1 MNRIYKLMF
10 CSLLATLMS
19 TPLVSA
25 TGATEPDG
33 ATEPTKSK
41 PAATKKKSSAS
52 KSKSTAAPAK
62 TEVAAAVSLP
72 EAGAAPAP
80 GSTAA
85 TPPVQQ
91 YQYSTRPPA
100 IAGGANPFNRLLKV
114 AKVPHQAA
122 SSDEIHD
129 PTNEG
134 SMILQPPL
142 EAYDGLP
149 QSETGLGN
157 GVNWV
162 KALDDGN
169 IKPRWERTD
178 PSAEP
183 MVMDMN
189 IVRVPKSSMPDVV
202 FPHRQHT
209 LWLACS
215 NCHPDIFIPRKGAN
229 QINMAAIVL
238 GQKCGVCHGKVSF
251 PVSECKRCH
260 SQPKK
265 VAVNGGGPAQ

>member
-1 MNRIYKLMF
+1 MNRLYVTKNYCPCTRLLL
-10 CSLLATLMS
+10 CSMLAALLSA
-19 TPLVSA
+19 PLVSA
-25 TGATEPDG
+25 TGATQP
-33 ATEPTKSK
+33 AKSK
-41 PAATKKKSSAS
+41 AASSKTKPSSGAQDAS
-52 KSKSTAAPAK
+52 
-62 TEVAAAVSLP
+62 TEKPV
-72 EAGAAPAP
+72 
-80 GSTAA
+80 
-85 TPPVQQ
+85 VQQ
-91 YQYSTRPPA
+91 YQYPTQPA

-114 AKVPHQAA
+114 ARRPHMPP
-122 SSDEIHD
+122 SEDEIHD

-134 SMILQPPL
+134 TMILQHPL
-142 EAYDGLP
+142 DAYEGLP
-149 QSETGLGN
+149 MTETGLGN
-157 GVNWV
+157 GVHWV

-169 IKPRWERTD
+169 LKPRWERTD

-229 QINMAAIVL
+229 QINMAAILL

-251 PVSECKRCH
+251 PISECKRCH

-265 VAVNGGGPAQ
+265 VAVNGGGPVKP

>member
-1 MNRIYKLMF
+1 MNRLSKLLLCPMLAA
-10 CSLLATLMS
+10 LLAAPMY
-19 TPLVSA
+19 SA
-25 TGATEPDG
+25 TAAEP
-33 ATEPTKSK
+33 AKSKSSKSK
-41 PAATKKKSSAS
+41 PAPAAE
-52 KSKSTAAPAK
+52 STSAAPN
-62 TEVAAAVSLP
+62 AAS
-72 EAGAAPAP
+72 
-80 GSTAA
+80 AA
-85 TPPVQQ
+85 TAPQ
-91 YQYSTRPPA
+91 YQYSTRPAA

-114 AKVPHQAA
+114 AKIPHQAA
-122 SSDEIHD
+122 SNDEIHD

-142 EAYDGLP
+142 EAYEGLP
-149 QSETGLGN
+149 QTETGLGN

-229 QINMAAIVL
+229 QINMAAIIL

>member
-1 MNRIYKLMF
+1 MNRLSKLML
-10 CSLLATLMS
+10 CSLLGALMAA
-19 TPLVSA
+19 PLCSA
-25 TGATEPDG
+25 TAAEP
-33 ATEPTKSK
+33 AKSK
-41 PAATKKKSSAS
+41 TAKSKTIPAPVADTASAVPDAATA
-52 KSKSTAAPAK
+52 
-62 TEVAAAVSLP
+62 
-72 EAGAAPAP
+72 
-80 GSTAA
+80 
-85 TPPVQQ
+85 PPVQQ
-91 YQYSTRPPA
+91 YQYPTRPPA

-114 AKVPHQAA
+114 TKVPHQAA
-122 SSDEIHD
+122 SNDEIHD

-134 SMILQPPL
+134 TMLLQPPL

-229 QINMAAIVL
+229 QINMAAIIL

-265 VAVNGGGPAQ
+265 VAINGGGPAQQ

>member
-1 MNRIYKLMF
+1 MKRISKLIL
-10 CSLLATLMS
+10 CSLLAT
-19 TPLVSA
+19 PLVFTTAAQAAKS
-25 TGATEPDG
+25 
-33 ATEPTKSK
+33 KSK
-41 PAATKKKSSAS
+41 PPQTE
-52 KSKSTAAPAK
+52 AAPAA
-62 TEVAAAVSLP
+62 ESAAA
-72 EAGAAPAP
+72 A
-80 GSTAA
+80 
-85 TPPVQQ
+85 PPVQEWK
-91 YQYSTRPPA
+91 YSTRPAA

-114 AKVPHQAA
+114 EKVPHQAA
-122 SSDEIHD
+122 SADEIHD

-134 SMILQPPL
+134 AKILQPPL
-142 EAYDGLP
+142 EAYEGLP
-149 QSETGLGN
+149 QTASGLGN
-157 GVNWV
+157 GVDWV

-169 IKPRWERTD
+169 IKPRWDRTD
-178 PSAEP
+178 PTAEP

-229 QINMAAIVL
+229 QINMAAIIL

>member
-1 MNRIYKLMF
+1 MKHLLKLMQF
-10 CSLLATLMS
+10 SLLVTLLGALLNPAVAAT
-19 TPLVSA
+19 TSA
-25 TGATEPDG
+25 KDSA
-33 ATEPTKSK
+33 K
-41 PAATKKKSSAS
+41 PATSKAT
-52 KSKSTAAPAK
+52 AP
-62 TEVAAAVSLP
+62 E
-72 EAGAAPAP
+72 
-80 GSTAA
+80 
-85 TPPVQQ
+85 PV

-100 IAGGANPFNRLLKV
+100 IAGGTNPFNRLLKV
-114 AKVPHQAA
+114 AKVPHQPP
-122 SSDEIHD
+122 SNDEIHD
-129 PTNEG
+129 PTNQG
-134 SMILQPPL
+134 STILQPPL

-149 QSETGLGN
+149 QTESGLGN
-157 GVNWV
+157 GVDWV
-162 KALDDGN
+162 KALDDGHL
-169 IKPRWERTD
+169 KPRWERTD
-178 PSAEP
+178 PTAEP

-215 NCHPDIFIPRKGAN
+215 NCHPDIFIPRRGAN

-265 VAVNGGGPAQ
+265 VAVNGGGPN

>member
-1 MNRIYKLMF
+1 MNRISKFFLCPMLAA
-10 CSLLATLMS
+10 LLAA
-19 TPLVSA
+19 PIYSA
-25 TGATEPDG
+25 TAAEPAKG
-33 ATEPTKSK
+33 KAAKSK
-41 PAATKKKSSAS
+41 PAPAADSAP
-52 KSKSTAAPAK
+52 AAPDTA
-62 TEVAAAVSLP
+62 TLP
-72 EAGAAPAP
+72 
-80 GSTAA
+80 
-85 TPPVQQ
+85 QW
-91 YQYSTRPPA
+91 QYSTRPAA

-114 AKVPHQAA
+114 AKIPHQAA
-122 SSDEIHD
+122 SNDEIHD

-134 SMILQPPL
+134 ATILQPPL
-142 EAYDGLP
+142 EAYEGLP
-149 QSETGLGN
+149 QTETGLGN

-183 MVMDMN
+183 LVMDMN

-229 QINMAAIVL
+229 QINMAAIIL

>member
-1 MNRIYKLMF
+1 MNRLPNTKNFCPGTRLML
-10 CSLLATLMS
+10 CSLLAALLAA
-19 TPLVSA
+19 PLFSA
-25 TGATEPDG
+25 MAAEP
-33 ATEPTKSK
+33 AKSKAAKSKSK
-41 PAATKKKSSAS
+41 PAPVVDSAS
-52 KSKSTAAPAK
+52 
-62 TEVAAAVSLP
+62 AVP
-72 EAGAAPAP
+72 D
-80 GSTAA
+80 AA
-85 TPPVQQ
+85 TVPPVPQVQQ
-91 YQYSTRPPA
+91 YQYPTRPPA

-122 SSDEIHD
+122 SNDEIHD

-134 SMILQPPL
+134 SMMLQPPL

-229 QINMAAIVL
+229 QINMAAIIL
-238 GQKCGVCHGKVSF
+238 GQKCGVCHGKVAF

-265 VAVNGGGPAQ
+265 VATYGGGPAQ

>member
-1 MNRIYKLMF
+1 MKRQSKIMF
-10 CSLLATLMS
+10 YSLLAALLAA
-19 TPLVSA
+19 PLFTA
-25 TGATEPDG
+25 TAAE
-33 ATEPTKSK
+33 AAKSK
-41 PAATKKKSSAS
+41 TAKTNPAADASAA
-52 KSKSTAAPAK
+52 STVPDSAAAPA
-62 TEVAAAVSLP
+62 VP
-72 EAGAAPAP
+72 
-80 GSTAA
+80 
-85 TPPVQQ
+85 Q

-114 AKVPHQAA
+114 EKVPHQAA

-134 SMILQPPL
+134 SMILQPPM

-149 QSETGLGN
+149 QTETGLGN

>member
-1 MNRIYKLMF
+1 MNRLSKFML
-10 CSLLATLMS
+10 CSLLAALLG

-25 TGATEPDG
+25 TA
-33 ATEPTKSK
+33 AQAAKSK
-41 PAATKKKSSAS
+41 AKPAPAAAPEA
-52 KSKSTAAPAK
+52 AAP
-62 TEVAAAVSLP
+62 
-72 EAGAAPAP
+72 
-80 GSTAA
+80 
-85 TPPVQQ
+85 TPLVQQ
-91 YQYSTRPPA
+91 YQTRPA

-114 AKVPHQAA
+114 ARIPHMPA
-122 SSDEIHD
+122 SDDEIHD

-134 SMILQPPL
+134 TMILQPPL

-149 QSETGLGN
+149 QTETGLGN

-178 PSAEP
+178 PGAEP

-215 NCHPDIFIPRKGAN
+215 NCHPDIFIPRRGAN
-229 QINMAAIVL
+229 QINMAAIIL
-238 GQKCGVCHGKVSF
+238 GQKCGVCHGKVAF

-265 VAVNGGGPAQ
+265 VAVNGGGPAQQ

>member
-1 MNRIYKLMF
+1 ML
-10 CSLLATLMS
+10 CSMLAALLAA
-19 TPLVSA
+19 PLTTASA
-25 TGATEPDG
+25 AEP
-33 ATEPTKSK
+33 A
-41 PAATKKKSSAS
+41 
-52 KSKSTAAPAK
+52 KSKSAKAKPEAAP
-62 TEVAAAVSLP
+62 T
-72 EAGAAPAP
+72 
-80 GSTAA
+80 

-91 YQYSTRPPA
+91 YQYSTQPA

-114 AKVPHQAA
+114 ARRPHMPP
-122 SSDEIHD
+122 SEDEIHD

-134 SMILQPPL
+134 TMILQQPL
-142 EAYDGLP
+142 DAYEGLP
-149 QSETGLGN
+149 VTESGLGN
-157 GVNWV
+157 GVHWV

-169 IKPRWERTD
+169 LKPRWERTD

-229 QINMAAIVL
+229 QINMAAILL
-238 GQKCGVCHGKVSF
+238 GQKCGVCHGKVAF

-265 VAVNGGGPAQ
+265 VAVNGGGPVRP

>member
-1 MNRIYKLMF
+1 MNRISKLMF
-10 CSLLATLMS
+10 CSLLTALLAAPHLTATAAES
-19 TPLVSA
+19 AKSKATNTKTKPSADVSA
-25 TGATEPDG
+25 SSAVPD
-33 ATEPTKSK
+33 
-41 PAATKKKSSAS
+41 AATSSAV
-52 KSKSTAAPAK
+52 P
-62 TEVAAAVSLP
+62 
-72 EAGAAPAP
+72 
-80 GSTAA
+80 
-85 TPPVQQ
+85 Q

-114 AKVPHQAA
+114 EKVPHQAA

-149 QSETGLGN
+149 QTETGLGN
-157 GVNWV
+157 GVDWV
-162 KALDDGN
+162 KALDAGN

-178 PSAEP
+178 PTAEP
-183 MVMDMN
+183 LVMDMN

-229 QINMAAIVL
+229 QINMAAIIL

-265 VAVNGGGPAQ
+265 VAVNGGGPAQQ

>member
-1 MNRIYKLMF
+1 MNRLSKLMLS
-10 CSLLATLMS
+10 SLLAALLGA
-19 TPLVSA
+19 PLTTASA
-25 TGATEPDG
+25 AEPV
-33 ATEPTKSK
+33 
-41 PAATKKKSSAS
+41 
-52 KSKSTAAPAK
+52 KSKSAKTKPAPAAAATPAPEAPTAA
-62 TEVAAAVSLP
+62 
-72 EAGAAPAP
+72 
-80 GSTAA
+80 
-85 TPPVQQ
+85 PPVQQ
-91 YQYSTRPPA
+91 YQYSTQPA

-114 AKVPHQAA
+114 ARRPHMPP
-122 SSDEIHD
+122 SEDEIHD

-134 SMILQPPL
+134 TLILQQPL
-142 EAYDGLP
+142 DAYEGLP
-149 QSETGLGN
+149 VTETGLGN
-157 GVNWV
+157 GVHWV

-169 IKPRWERTD
+169 LKPRWERTD
-178 PSAEP
+178 PTAEP

-229 QINMAAIVL
+229 QISMAAILL

-251 PVSECKRCH
+251 PISECKRCH

-265 VAVNGGGPAQ
+265 VAVNGGGPVKP

>member
-1 MNRIYKLMF
+1 M
-10 CSLLATLMS
+10 
-19 TPLVSA
+19 VSA
-25 TGATEPDG
+25 TA
-33 ATEPTKSK
+33 AQAAKSK
-41 PAATKKKSSAS
+41 AKP
-52 KSKSTAAPAK
+52 APA
-62 TEVAAAVSLP
+62 TAPEAAAL
-72 EAGAAPAP
+72 APP
-80 GSTAA
+80 
-85 TPPVQQ
+85 QQ
-91 YQYSTRPPA
+91 YQYSTQPA

-114 AKVPHQAA
+114 ARIPHMPA
-122 SSDEIHD
+122 SDDEIHD

-149 QSETGLGN
+149 QTETGLGN

-229 QINMAAIVL
+229 QINMAAIIL
-238 GQKCGVCHGKVSF
+238 GQKCGVCHGKVAF

-265 VAVNGGGPAQ
+265 VAVNGGGPAQQ

>member
-1 MNRIYKLMF
+1 MNRLSDTKIFCPAGARPIISRGTRLML
-10 CSLLATLMS
+10 CSMLAALLAA
-19 TPLVSA
+19 PLTTASA
-25 TGATEPDG
+25 AEP
-33 ATEPTKSK
+33 AKSKSAKAK
-41 PAATKKKSSAS
+41 PAA
-52 KSKSTAAPAK
+52 
-62 TEVAAAVSLP
+62 
-72 EAGAAPAP
+72 EATPAP
-80 GSTAA
+80 ETAAA

-91 YQYSTRPPA
+91 YQYSTRPA

-114 AKVPHQAA
+114 ARRPHMPP
-122 SSDEIHD
+122 SEDEIHD

-134 SMILQPPL
+134 TLILQHPL
-142 EAYDGLP
+142 DAYEGLP
-149 QSETGLGN
+149 VTETGLGN
-157 GVNWV
+157 GVHWV

-169 IKPRWERTD
+169 LKPRWERTD

-229 QINMAAIVL
+229 QINMAAIIL

-251 PVSECKRCH
+251 PISECKRCH

-265 VAVNGGGPAQ
+265 VAVNGGGPRP

>member
-1 MNRIYKLMF
+1 MKRSSKFMLF
-10 CSLLATLMS
+10 SLLAALLA
-19 TPLVSA
+19 TPLLTA
-25 TGATEPDG
+25 TAADTAKSKATK
-33 ATEPTKSK
+33 TKSK
-41 PAATKKKSSAS
+41 PAVEASAS
-52 KSKSTAAPAK
+52 DAASAPPA
-62 TEVAAAVSLP
+62 
-72 EAGAAPAP
+72 
-80 GSTAA
+80 
-85 TPPVQQ
+85 QQ

-114 AKVPHQAA
+114 EKVPHQAA

-134 SMILQPPL
+134 AMILQPPL

-149 QSETGLGN
+149 QTESGLGN
-157 GVNWV
+157 GVDWV
-162 KALDDGN
+162 KALDEGK

-178 PSAEP
+178 PTAEP

-229 QINMAAIVL
+229 QINMAAIIL

-265 VAVNGGGPAQ
+265 VAVNGGGPTQ

>member
-1 MNRIYKLMF
+1 ML
-10 CSLLATLMS
+10 CSLLAALMG
-19 TPLVSA
+19 TPLA
-25 TGATEPDG
+25 TATAAQP
-33 ATEPTKSK
+33 AKSKAK
-41 PAATKKKSSAS
+41 PAAAAI
-52 KSKSTAAPAK
+52 TAAP
-62 TEVAAAVSLP
+62 EPV
-72 EAGAAPAP
+72 
-80 GSTAA
+80 AA
-85 TPPVQQ
+85 TPPAQQ
-91 YQYSTRPPA
+91 YQYSTQPA

-114 AKVPHQAA
+114 ARRPHMPP
-122 SSDEIHD
+122 SEDEIHD

-134 SMILQPPL
+134 TMILQQPL
-142 EAYDGLP
+142 DAYEDLP
-149 QSETGLGN
+149 KTETGLGN
-157 GVNWV
+157 GVHWV

-169 IKPRWERTD
+169 LKPRWERTD

-189 IVRVPKSSMPDVV
+189 ILRVPKSSMPDVV

-229 QINMAAIVL
+229 QINMAAIIL
-238 GQKCGVCHGKVSF
+238 GQKCGVCHGKVAF

-265 VAVNGGGPAQ
+265 VAVNGGGPVRP

>member
-1 MNRIYKLMF
+1 MKRISKLMF
-10 CSLLATLMS
+10 CSLLAALLAA
-19 TPLVSA
+19 PLITANAAESA
-25 TGATEPDG
+25 KSKA
-33 ATEPTKSK
+33 AKTKTK
-41 PAATKKKSSAS
+41 PAADASAASATPDAATSSAV
-52 KSKSTAAPAK
+52 P
-62 TEVAAAVSLP
+62 
-72 EAGAAPAP
+72 
-80 GSTAA
+80 
-85 TPPVQQ
+85 Q

-149 QSETGLGN
+149 QTETGLGN
-157 GVNWV
+157 GVDWV
-162 KALDDGN
+162 KALDAGN

-178 PSAEP
+178 PTAEP

-229 QINMAAIVL
+229 QINMAAIIL

-265 VAVNGGGPAQ
+265 VAVNGGGPAQQ

>member
-1 MNRIYKLMF
+1 LLLCPM
-10 CSLLATLMS
+10 LATLLAAPMY
-19 TPLVSA
+19 SA
-25 TGATEPDG
+25 TAAEP
-33 ATEPTKSK
+33 AKSK
-41 PAATKKKSSAS
+41 AAKSKTKPAPAADTA
-52 KSKSTAAPAK
+52 STASDPA
-62 TEVAAAVSLP
+62 TVS
-72 EAGAAPAP
+72 
-80 GSTAA
+80 
-85 TPPVQQ
+85 QW
-91 YQYSTRPPA
+91 QYSTRPAA

-114 AKVPHQAA
+114 AKIPHQAA
-122 SSDEIHD
+122 SNDEIHD

-142 EAYDGLP
+142 EAYEGLP
-149 QSETGLGN
+149 QTETGLGN

-183 MVMDMN
+183 LVMDMN

-229 QINMAAIVL
+229 QINMAAIIL